1 MPSAEDI
8 NTSAWPG
15 FTRIN
20 MSRTPSYKASWDN
33 RAMTSRHSG
42 RARLAALGL
51 ALAMLGGCSSFP
63 SVGPDYQKPD
73 PPMPTAWQA
82 GTPAGN
88 EREDLSR
95 WWRQIDDP
103 LLTRLIA
110 EALSGSLDLKAAQAR
125 LRQARASRNQAIGGY
140 FPTVAASTGASSNR
154 QAEVINP
161 NYVGT
166 TYSAGFDASWEI
178 DLFGGTRRG
187 VEAATADQAASA
199 ASLHNTRVSLVA
211 EVALNYVELR
221 GYQRRLAIAAENLG
235 SQGETLQIV
244 EWRNQAGLA
253 SSIDV
258 EQARANHEQTRA
270 TIPDLEVGAYQA
282 ENRLAV
288 LLGRHPGTLHDEL
301 GAYEPLPA
309 VPAGV
314 ASGIPA
320 DILLQ
325 RPDLIAAERTLAAE
339 TARVGQKMAARYP
352 SLSLSGSFGWEAFSF
367 GALSGAGA
375 VASATAASLAATIFD
390 GGRLRSAVDIQSA
403 VQEQALIA
411 YESSILTALEE
422 VENALKAHAVARDRL
437 AARQA
442 AADAARNAAQLSQ
455 MQYESGLADFQK
467 VLDTQRTRLTAEDNL
482 STAQS
487 AVLTSLIT
495 LYKTLG
501 GGWERAVA
509 TDDNAQGKPS

>member
-1 MPSAEDI
+1 MLP
-8 NTSAWPG
+8 
-15 FTRIN
+15 
-20 MSRTPSYKASWDN
+20 DN
-33 RAMTSRHSG
+33 GSMTSRHSS
-42 RARLAALGL
+42 RLQLAALGL
-51 ALAMLGGCSSFP
+51 ALAMLGGCAGLP
-63 SVGPDYQKPD
+63 SVGPDYQTPNL
-73 PPMPTAWQA
+73 PLPSAWQA
-82 GTPAGN
+82 GKAADGAPQELA
-88 EREDLSR
+88 L
-95 WWRQIDDP
+95 WWTQFNDP
-103 LLTRLIA
+103 LLTHLVD
-110 EALSGSLDLKAAQAR
+110 EALRGSLELKAAQAR
-125 LRQARASRNQAIGGY
+125 LQQARASRRQAVGGY
-140 FPTVAASTGASSNR
+140 FPSVAASVGSSNNR

-166 TYSAGFDASWEI
+166 SYTAGFDASWEI
-178 DLFGGTRRG
+178 DLFGGTRRS

-199 ASLHNTRVSLVA
+199 ASLNKTRVSLVA

-221 GYQRRLAIAAENLG
+221 GYQRRLAIAAENLA
-235 SQGETLQIV
+235 SQGETLQITQ
-244 EWRNQAGLA
+244 WRNQAGLA
-253 SSIDV
+253 NSVDV
-258 EQARANHEQTRA
+258 EQARANYEQTRA
-270 TIPDLEVGAYQA
+270 TIPDLEIGAYQA

-288 LLGRHPGTLHDEL
+288 LLGRHPGSLHDAL
-301 GAYEPLPA
+301 SAYKPLPE
-309 VPAGV
+309 VPASI

-375 VASATAASLAATIFD
+375 VASATAASLAATVFD

-437 AARQA
+437 NARQA
-442 AADAARNAAQLSQ
+442 AADAARNAAQLGQ
-455 MQYESGLADFQK
+455 LQYESGLTDFQK

-501 GGWERAVA
+501 GGWERPVA
-509 TDDNAQGKPS
+509 TQDNAQGKTS